1 MVSMLRSTD
10 PVLPMPAQTTQ
21 LSPFSTRPS
30 TCNTTVPV
38 LLSLLPMK
46 ELRSSEELPLLTDK
60 LSEEVHALKLQS
72 DARDPTDTESALP
85 EKVSIL
91 PISSNSMSDTPG
103 MREDAT
109 LHLDPPPRSKSSPE
123 LPLPMESKPS
133 KVDAKVLKNAENG
146 EVSTSAELMPEEH
159 GEEKRMSTPS
169 EMDTASNSEE
179 PPSEMDKLMPPS
191 QESSPLEELDS
202 KKEDAELPVSPTE
215 SGTDKPTVSPS
226 PSGPTELEFMY
237 LLTCSCRLKDI

>member
-1 MVSMLRSTD
+1 MG
-10 PVLPMPAQTTQ
+10 
-21 LSPFSTRPS
+21 
-30 TCNTTVPV
+30 
-38 LLSLLPMK
+38 K
-46 ELRSSEELPLLTDK
+46 ELMFSEELPLLTDI
-60 LSEEVHALKLQS
+60 LSEEVHAPKLQS

-91 PISSNSMSDTPG
+91 PISSSSKPDTPG

-109 LHLDPPPRSKSSPE
+109 LHLDPLPRSLSSPE
-123 LPLPMESKPS
+123 LLRNTESEPS
-133 KVDAKVLKNAENG
+133 KVDAKELKNAENG
-146 EVSTSAELMPEEH
+146 EASTSAELMPEDP
-159 GEEKRMSTPS
+159 GVVKRMSTPS

-191 QESSPLEELDS
+191 PESSPLEELDS

-215 SGTDKPTVSPS
+215 SGTEPPTVSPS
-226 PSGPTELEFMY
+226 PSGPDELEFMY